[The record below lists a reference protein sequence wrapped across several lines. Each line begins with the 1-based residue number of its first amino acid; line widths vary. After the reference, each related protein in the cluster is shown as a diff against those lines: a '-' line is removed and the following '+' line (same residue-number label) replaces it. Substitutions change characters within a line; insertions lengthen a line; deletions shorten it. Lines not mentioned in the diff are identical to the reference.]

1 MIKKVIG
8 ERLKKL
14 RGDKT
19 IRKVAADCGISY
31 SSLAMYENGHRVP
44 KDEVKKIL
52 ANYYGTSVEALFF
65 TV

>member
-1 MIKKVIG
+1 MDKKVIG

-19 IRKVAADCGISY
+19 IRQVAADCSISY

-44 KDEVKKIL
+44 RDEVKKKL
-52 ANYYGTSVEALFF
+52 ADYFGTSIEALFF
-65 TV
+65 TA